1 MSNRMRLGISSEM
14 ETASDGRSESLKLTV
29 ISHHLLTL
37 SMGDKLHLAPLDKS
51 KVGDGL
57 IGGGL
62 LVSLN

>member
-1 MSNRMRLGISSEM
+1 M
-14 ETASDGRSESLKLTV
+14 ETANDARSERSKLTRS
-29 ISHHLLTL
+29 SHHLLTL

-62 LVSLN
+62 LIGLN